1 MHRLIRFFLA
11 AAMLLLCTG
20 CDTAELGWG
29 TNHITDPA
37 QYGNVENYIELPE
50 YFPETITEY
59 TVNSYSYTLYAYMDV
74 CYEIFLDLT
83 VTETQFDSLL
93 LRIRSLPDVQSE
105 REAYYAEGYYEII
118 FRDSYS
124 INTDEH
130 FENDPANVWNAK
142 IEKVIYN
149 PETFHI
155 IFESFDAFDSG
166 VYPLNEV
173 AYFNRFEIDPYE
185 YVTMLP

>member
-1 MHRLIRFFLA
+1 MKRLIRFLLA
-11 AAMLLLCTG
+11 AALLLLCNG

-29 TNHITDPA
+29 TSHVADPA
-37 QYGNVENYIELPE
+37 HYGNQGNYIELPD
-50 YFPETITEY
+50 YFPEAVSEY
-59 TVNSYSYTLYAYMDV
+59 TVNSYSYTLYAYMDI

-83 VTETQFDSLL
+83 VTEAQFDSLL
-93 LRIRSLPDVQSE
+93 LHVRALPNIQME
-105 REAYYAEGYYEII
+105 REAYYAEGYYEIV
-118 FRDSYS
+118 FQDSYS
-124 INTDEH
+124 LNPDEQ
-130 FENDPANVWNAK
+130 FERDPATVWNAN

-155 IFESFDAFDSG
+155 IFERFDAFDSG